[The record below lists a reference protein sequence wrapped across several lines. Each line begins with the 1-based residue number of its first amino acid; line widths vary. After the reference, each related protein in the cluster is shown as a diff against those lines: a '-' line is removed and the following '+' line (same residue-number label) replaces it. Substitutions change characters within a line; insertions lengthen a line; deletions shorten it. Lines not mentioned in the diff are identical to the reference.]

1 MLIYIRGFLSFKK
14 DERAVTAV
22 EYALIA
28 AFIAAALI
36 AALPAVTNA
45 LGNGFGSVHESIQK
59 SPTSGE
65 GAIGGAKG
73 KN

>member
-1 MLIYIRGFLSFKK
+1 MLTYIRGFLSFKK

-36 AALPAVTNA
+36 AALPTLKTALSTSFTSISTNLNTA
-45 LGNGFGSVHESIQK
+45 N
-59 SPTSGE
+59 
-65 GAIGGAKG
+65 AAAG
-73 KN
+73 K

>member
-1 MLIYIRGFLSFKK
+1 MLTYIRGFLSFKK

-36 AALPAVTNA
+36 AAVPTVSKALNTTFTNVGTSLNTQAQQSAAAPAT
-45 LGNGFGSVHESIQK
+45 K
-59 SPTSGE
+59 
-65 GAIGGAKG
+65 
-73 KN
+73 

>member
-1 MLIYIRGFLSFKK
+1 MLTYIRGFLSFKK

-36 AALPAVTNA
+36 AALPTVGGALNKSFGNVSYGLNNAGADGKTAGAVTDQ
-45 LGNGFGSVHESIQK
+45 NG
-59 SPTSGE
+59 
-65 GAIGGAKG
+65 
-73 KN
+73 